1 MIELTRLNG
10 NRLAVNSD
18 LIEFAESAP
27 DTLLK
32 MVTGERLLVTES
44 LTEVA
49 ERMAAFRARTLADA
63 ARLLPGG
70 LPLGADATLR
80 VMTAT
85 SAMNHPPERAGNAD
99 AEEDEMDEQGAGA
112 MRRRRRSAP

>member
-44 LTEVA
+44 LAEVA

-70 LPLGADATLR
+70 LALGAGAALR
-80 VMTAT
+80 VMASTN
-85 SAMNHPPERAGNAD
+85 AMNHSTERAESAD
-99 AEEDEMDEQGAGA
+99 AEEDGVDEQSAGS
-112 MRRRRRSAP
+112 MRHGRRSAP